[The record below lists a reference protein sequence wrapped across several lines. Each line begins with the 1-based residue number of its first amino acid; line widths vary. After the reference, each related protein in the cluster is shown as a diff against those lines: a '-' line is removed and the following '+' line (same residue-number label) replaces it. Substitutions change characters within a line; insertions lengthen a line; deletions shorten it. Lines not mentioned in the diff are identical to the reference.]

1 MAKKKVIN
9 AVIVNEVAAELVVP
23 TVAEA
28 VTVAEIQEEPTLAEL
43 VAELETVAEAE
54 ASVVVEVVEEKVE
67 RRGRPVVAGSVRQLK
82 LAGIAERIAAGAE
95 IKRGRPVAAT
105 SVRQQKFADRAAKE
119 AAGIKVGPGRP
130 RMVKPEIVVVLP
142 TVATVPVDQIAELI
156 TTPLEV
162 IEGEI

>member
-1 MAKKKVIN
+1 MAKKKVTN

-23 TVAEA
+23 TVAE
-28 VTVAEIQEEPTLAEL
+28 L

-54 ASVVVEVVEEKVE
+54 APVVEEKVE

-130 RMVKPEIVVVLP
+130 KMVKPEIVVVLP

>member
-1 MAKKKVIN
+1 MAKKKVTN
-9 AVIVNEVAAELVVP
+9 ATIVAVETEVLV
-23 TVAEA
+23 
-28 VTVAEIQEEPTLAEL
+28 PTLAEL

-54 ASVVVEVVEEKVE
+54 APVVVEKVE

-130 RMVKPEIVVVLP
+130 KMVKPEIVVVLP

>member
-1 MAKKKVIN
+1 MAKKKTN
-9 AVIVNEVAAELVVP
+9 AVIVNEVAAEVLVP
-23 TVAEA
+23 TVAE
-28 VTVAEIQEEPTLAEL
+28 VVAE
-43 VAELETVAEAE
+43 V
-54 ASVVVEVVEEKVE
+54 SVVEEKVE
-67 RRGRPVVAGSVRQLK
+67 KRGRPVVEGSVRQLK
-82 LAGIAERIAAGAE
+82 LAAIAEKIASGAE

-130 RMVKPEIVVVLP
+130 KMVKPEVVAVLP
-142 TVATVPVDQIAELI
+142 TVATVPAEDIPALI

>member
-1 MAKKKVIN
+1 MSKKKVTN
-9 AVIVNEVAAELVVP
+9 ATIVAVETVV
-23 TVAEA
+23 TE
-28 VTVAEIQEEPTLAEL
+28 TIPTLVEL

-54 ASVVVEVVEEKVE
+54 VSVVVEVVEEKVE

-82 LAGIAERIAAGAE
+82 LAGIAERVAAGAE

-130 RMVKPEIVVVLP
+130 KMVKSEIVVVLP
-142 TVATVPVDQIAELI
+142 TVPVDQIAELI